1 MADEPEPNFE
11 DALNRIE
18 RIVADLERGEPA
30 LSAALAKYEDGVK
43 LLRHCYDLLD
53 RAERSV
59 ALLTGVDEQGHP
71 VTTPFDARA
80 TPSPEPEALPAAAN
94 LDPRPGRR
102 EPRSSPRSRSASGG
116 VRRRPPTLLSD
127 AKPGSIHLGR
137 LPGPGKWRAGGTLKE
152 IGHPDFSPQ
161 PLDSAVKSE
170 RAGPFRQNNPMQSA
184 QLNFASQSFRG
195 SHVDFRGGKAHNNFA
210 LLGRTG
216 RKTCWGDR
224 PAVDRGARRP
234 AIGTRL

>member
-1 MADEPEPNFE
+1 MTDEPEPTFE

-80 TPSPEPEALPAAAN
+80 TASPEPDPSPAAAN
-94 LDPRPGRR
+94 LEPRPGGRA
-102 EPRSSPRSRSASGG
+102 PRSSSRSRSASGG
-116 VRRRPPTLLSD
+116 TPPPPSD
-127 AKPGSIHLGR
+127 P
-137 LPGPGKWRAGGTLKE
+137 
-152 IGHPDFSPQ
+152 
-161 PLDSAVKSE
+161 
-170 RAGPFRQNNPMQSA
+170 PF
-184 QLNFASQSFRG
+184 
-195 SHVDFRGGKAHNNFA
+195 
-210 LLGRTG
+210 
-216 RKTCWGDR
+216 
-224 PAVDRGARRP
+224 
-234 AIGTRL
+234 